1 MIPAPPPTPAAPARP
16 AGPLSELV
24 ACPQCDLLHHVG
36 EISEDSAARCARCGT
51 VLFAPRAG
59 AIPRL
64 VALAV
69 AALVLMVVAV
79 SFPFLTMSA
88 SGFSSKAS
96 VFDTIAA
103 FTGGMM
109 APLSLAT
116 AAFIILLPVLR
127 LCALIYATAPL
138 LVGRPPAQGAEAA
151 FRLASRLKPWSMAEI
166 FMIGVAVALVKMV
179 DMASIAFGAAFWA
192 FGLLVILVTA
202 MDAMMCERTIWRL
215 LAKK

>member
-1 MIPAPPPTPAAPARP
+1 MSTKPSPPTVPTAPKGDLA
-16 AGPLSELV
+16 ELI

-36 EISEDSAARCARCGT
+36 HVSEDASARCQRCGT
-51 VLFAPRAG
+51 VLFAPRTG
-59 AIPRL
+59 AIERL
-64 VALAV
+64 VALALG
-69 AALVLMVVAV
+69 ALVLMVVAV
-79 SFPFLTMSA
+79 SFPFLQMSA

-96 VFDTIAA
+96 VFDTISA
-103 FTGGMM
+103 FTGGLM

-127 LCALIYATAPL
+127 LCALIYAVGPL
-138 LVGRPPAQGAEAA
+138 LFGRPPLSGASAS

-179 DMASIAFGAAFWA
+179 GMASIGFGTAFWA
-192 FGLLVILVTA
+192 FGFLVILVTA

-215 LAKK
+215 LAKR